1 MHNHISDLAVN
12 SVDASEQTLSDLDD
26 GSLEVAVRSLRSPT
40 NRGRRDNQDNYL
52 VVDGQGCARFLRN
65 EQEMRSQLPDWP
77 PGHRRLAVLDGMGGH
92 SHGREA
98 AERTI
103 EGLLELPATADLD
116 QLSSALDALHGRLYR
131 EFQAAGLETG
141 CTLIVLEIPVIGSA
155 LLFHVGDSRVYAVD
169 EQQVQ
174 CLTVD
179 HVPATHLALL
189 GLVDS
194 AQWLQQVHSRPNSQI
209 SQAFVLGST
218 LGIPPSLYVES
229 IAAELFVLHDG
240 NLPLFLRGLSDRRPL
255 TPPVDAGIGLGLS
268 ARQRWALAPLQPA
281 GVHPALAGA
290 ARLAASF
297 SRRTP
302 RRVARRL
309 GRFHPATA
317 EPTRRQL
324 HGYSLA
330 QNRPGRSFAK
340 LILNRPLETM
350 HLKIRHILLMLLAAL
365 AIAFMQPLVSFLG
378 GLALLLGVGGFIFRD
393 LPPASQDAL
402 ERRLLGWLRRA
413 RGGSKSPTDEL
424 AGLQRRLPA
433 RAAEPAIPVE
443 PARPRRTKSSTNRSA
458 TGDRP
463 VADSAGNIANGGGN
477 LPPTV

>member
-218 LGIPPSLYVES
+218 LGIPSLYVES

-255 TPPVDAGIGLGLS
+255 TLESGWVYLLASDGLWHLSNPQAFIRRWPALLAWPHRSLEELLDALLADLADSI
-268 ARQRWALAPLQPA
+268 RQQQSQPDDNCTVILLRKTGPA
-281 GVHPALAGA
+281 GP
-290 ARLAASF
+290 
-297 SRRTP
+297 
-302 RRVARRL
+302 
-309 GRFHPATA
+309 
-317 EPTRRQL
+317 
-324 HGYSLA
+324 
-330 QNRPGRSFAK
+330 
-340 LILNRPLETM
+340 
-350 HLKIRHILLMLLAAL
+350 
-365 AIAFMQPLVSFLG
+365 
-378 GLALLLGVGGFIFRD
+378 
-393 LPPASQDAL
+393 
-402 ERRLLGWLRRA
+402 
-413 RGGSKSPTDEL
+413 SP
-424 AGLQRRLPA
+424 
-433 RAAEPAIPVE
+433 
-443 PARPRRTKSSTNRSA
+443 N
-458 TGDRP
+458 
-463 VADSAGNIANGGGN
+463 
-477 LPPTV
+477 